1 MYVPSQRILGYKI
14 QPRLPYEKHPYLE
27 APPSKLRHICRKHFL
42 FHLVEL
48 KKTEFYEQMTSN
60 LAFTERNVQ
69 KANAYRFPCIYRK
82 DIVVGCPWL
91 VS

>member
-1 MYVPSQRILGYKI
+1 MQSGPYSSVFYKFAT
-14 QPRLPYEKHPYLE
+14 YLQE
-27 APPSKLRHICRKHFL
+27 AFFF

>member
-1 MYVPSQRILGYKI
+1 MDRRVTP
-14 QPRLPYEKHPYLE
+14 PTWV
-27 APPSKLRHICRKHFL
+27 PPSPCKQALTPPSFINLRHICRKHFF